1 MLLSI
6 FLSIALANTN
16 WITKWTIFISFSSD
30 AFVWNYSFADLRV
43 CFCLPNVLV
52 YWLTSSIILI
62 QAGTQCR
69 HLHLSH
75 CRALWVTIFS
85 ITNHS
90 CAIVTDAQVQS
101 ELSANT
107 HTHTH
112 QTLSCGLL
120 GHLVVLWAPLS
131 SHNCPTW
138 SSSPFL
144 LSLLQTSC
152 DHQSRKPK
160 RSEWESWPKTLT
172 SKIQ

>member
-1 MLLSI
+1 MSV
-6 FLSIALANTN
+6 ALANTTN
-16 WITKWTIFISFSSD
+16 NQLNNLALSLLMLLSEITVLQTSDWTC
-30 AFVWNYSFADLRV
+30 V
-43 CFCLPNVLV
+43 CFTLANIWV
-52 YWLTSSIILI
+52 YWLTSSIVLI

-85 ITNHS
+85 ITNRS

-101 ELSANT
+101 EPSANT
-107 HTHTH
+107 HTLAHAH

-152 DHQSRKPK
+152 VHQSRKPK
-160 RSEWESWPKTLT
+160 RSEWESWPETLT